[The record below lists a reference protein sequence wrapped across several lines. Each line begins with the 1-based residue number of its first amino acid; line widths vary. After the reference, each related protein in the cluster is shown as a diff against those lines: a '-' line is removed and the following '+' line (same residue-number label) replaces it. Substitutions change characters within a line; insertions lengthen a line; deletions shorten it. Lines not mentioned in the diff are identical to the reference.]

1 MFFFTTPWGIAL
13 FILLILLAG
22 LLCYLGCIAIVAYV
36 VFVMHLK
43 RTSPDK
49 WTRECSSTEEY
60 QQTMYSQGLEW
71 AREFEST
78 KTELH
83 TVSDGLDLYGEFFH
97 LGGEK
102 AVITVSGRTEGLRY
116 GYYFARPYTD
126 AGWSVLTIDQ
136 RAHGMSGGKYNTLGF
151 EEHRDLI
158 AWTEL
163 LRRRFGIKKVIYHGI
178 CIGSATGLYALISP
192 DRSPA
197 AAGLVAE
204 GMYPNFSESFKN
216 HMIELKRPVFPCLDM
231 VHMWMRLFTGHSMKR
246 GPLNVIQKLDLPI
259 LMLHGREDIYSLPS
273 RAEELYALCG
283 SKNKKLVWF
292 PKGGH
297 SQLRYTD
304 TAAYDSAVSDFIAR
318 I

>member
-1 MFFFTTPWGIAL
+1 MFFFTSPWGIAL

-22 LLCYLGCIAIVAYV
+22 VLCYLGCIAIVAYI

-71 AREFEST
+71 AREFENT
-78 KTELH
+78 KNELH
-83 TVSDGLDLYGEFFH
+83 IVSDGLDLYGEFFH
-97 LGGEK
+97 LGGEN

-163 LRRRFGIKKVIYHGI
+163 LRRRFGIKKVVYHGI

-216 HMIELKRPVFPCLDM
+216 HMIELKKPVFPCLDM
-231 VHMWMRLFTGHSMKR
+231 VHMWMRLFTGHCMKR
-246 GPLNVIQKLDLPI
+246 GPLDVIQKLDLPI
-259 LMLHGREDIYSLPS
+259 LMLHGREDAYSLPN
-273 RAEELYALCG
+273 RAEELYALCA